1 MCRYESHVTGVYLIG
16 LDTDAFHSPHVAMMP
31 IVPELLPELAWFAT
45 RVHQTIWTL
54 KLKRNCPADD
64 AAEVGVGG
72 RDAEMQ
78 RCRDA
83 VVLVFRA
90 WCWAGLGWV
99 RWWPVSGRAD
109 N

>member
-1 MCRYESHVTGVYLIG
+1 MYTLNTVIDIGIVCTRNIVINFVDIG
-16 LDTDAFHSPHVAMMP
+16 LY

>member
-31 IVPELLPELAWFAT
+31 IVPELLPEVAWFAT

-64 AAEVGVGG
+64 AAEIGVCK

-78 RCRDA
+78 RCSCA
-83 VVLVFRA
+83 CAQSLVLG
-90 WCWAGLGWV
+90 WAGLGKMV
-99 RWWPVSGRAD
+99 AGVGSGR
-109 N
+109 

>member
-31 IVPELLPELAWFAT
+31 IVPELLPEVAWFAT
-45 RVHQTIWTL
+45 RVHQTIWI
-54 KLKRNCPADD
+54 LKRNCPADD

-72 RDAEMQ
+72 RDAGMQ